1 MRIALIL
8 SGGTGSRLGADI
20 PKQYIEVNGSPI
32 ISYCIKTLL
41 SSVDMVQVVA
51 AEEYHELIVKCFDSC
66 AKELNNKVRMADG
79 NNFMDKFK
87 GFSLPGDTR
96 QLSIYNG
103 LMDIRKYASENDV
116 VLIHD
121 AARPKL
127 SVDMVNRC
135 FEAIAGHDGVLP
147 VLPMKDT
154 VYISDNKNSVT
165 SLLDRKTVFAG
176 QAPEAFVL
184 GKYIAA
190 NEALFP
196 DKIYNINGSTEP
208 AVLSGMDVV
217 MIDGDEDNYK
227 ITTAFDLDRF
237 KDEVCKRR

>member
-1 MRIALIL
+1 MKIALIL

-20 PKQYIEVNGSPI
+20 PKQYIEVGNRPI
-32 ISYCIKTLL
+32 ISYCVKTLL
-41 SSVDMVQVVA
+41 LTVDAIQIVA
-51 AEEYHELIVKCFDSC
+51 ASEYQDLIVKAFDLC
-66 AKELNNKVRMADG
+66 AKEITLENEAGKTSDYIS
-79 NNFMDKFK
+79 KLK
-87 GFSLPGDTR
+87 GFSKPGKTR

-103 LMDIRKYASENDV
+103 LKDIETYANSEDFI
-116 VLIHD
+116 LIHD
-121 AARPKL
+121 AARPNL
-127 SVDMVNRC
+127 TLEMVNRC

-227 ITTAFDLDRF
+227 ITTAFDLARF